1 MITRLSID
9 ITKGPRPGLV
19 LVLSADKELS
29 CRSITNKRMSSS
41 KFNNLMI
48 FCYNNFSAPFQP
60 TLAPGHLV
68 LMQSS
73 MLLEIWESGRSAE
86 VSSVR

>member
-9 ITKGPRPGLV
+9 ITKGPRLV
-19 LVLSADKELS
+19 LVLSADKVLS
-29 CRSITNKRMSSS
+29 CWKSITNKRMSSS
-41 KFNNLMI
+41 KFNNFTI

-68 LMQSS
+68 LMHSS
-73 MLLEIWESGRSAE
+73 MLLEIWESGKSAE
-86 VSSVR
+86 VSRVR